1 VRVAR
6 SRSQALRIDTEFQRT
21 TDIHIHLPEGATPK
35 DGPSAGVTMVT
46 ALVSALTKRP
56 VRNDVAMTGEI
67 TLRGRIMAIGGLKE
81 KTLAAHRAGI
91 RRVIAPMENRSDA
104 VKIPKDILKDMEM
117 IWVEHMDEVIAAAL
131 VFDTV
136 PALPESEAPTGE
148 DVAASV
154 RPEQAPVDIK
164 QDVVIASEES
174 Q

>member
-1 VRVAR
+1 
-6 SRSQALRIDTEFQRT
+6 
-21 TDIHIHLPEGATPK
+21 
-35 DGPSAGVTMVT
+35 
-46 ALVSALTKRP
+46 

-91 RRVIAPMENRSDA
+91 RRIIAPVENRSDA
-104 VKIPKDILKDMEM
+104 IKIPKDILKDMEM

-136 PALPESEAPTGE
+136 PALPESETATAE
-148 DVAASV
+148 DVAESV
-154 RPEQAPVDIK
+154 LPEQAPVGIK
-164 QDVVIASEES
+164 QDVVIASVES